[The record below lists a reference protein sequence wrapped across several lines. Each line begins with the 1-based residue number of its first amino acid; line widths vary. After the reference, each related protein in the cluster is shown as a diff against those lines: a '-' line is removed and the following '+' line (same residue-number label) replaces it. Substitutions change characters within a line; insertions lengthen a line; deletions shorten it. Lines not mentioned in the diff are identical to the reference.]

1 MIEARSGPEIVTALA
16 RAVWAKDSPG
26 KDCPPDR
33 TPTAAALARWLPECP
48 EAAQL
53 EAGER
58 LAALY
63 GLSDGGGC
71 RWRPGRTVMGR
82 TWRYN
87 ARTGK
92 PQEIPNPT
100 GIPVGTQLL
109 TLLAW
114 ERPSPGRPGWGSMG
128 KLEEVHEVWLAL
140 PAEDRPKHPLAPLV
154 QAWQGRP
161 QTPAKSTVTTVEGMT
176 RRLATISDARRV
188 PWTDSYDLDAAIVD
202 GEPIMTWITNPAT
215 LFQEGRTRR
224 KRRLFKPGE
233 GLPLKVDG
241 VKALPHDLRLVALEG
256 LSPILAGDVLT
267 LGGVVWALNQSV
279 RITERDG
286 AALLARTREGG
297 YRGPKASDVKRFW
310 NAAAELA
317 AMILH
322 DPTGSGR
329 WLPLAILEPVPGKRW
344 LLDMKRPEWMN
355 YRRGGERYTLT
366 AEGGRAGKARVQAG
380 ESGAAGRLITGIEYR
395 LAARFDGKSGTAP
408 DLRPETKGGPGHPV
422 FLPWRDAMA
431 LMGDC
436 WDWKDQKADHAA
448 RNRWRRMVEALLKA
462 NYRIKTFRGQAK
474 AGDSVEI
481 VEVVRGSRARTAGL
495 RVRASARFVEAARLS
510 SLRDGR
516 GFETVRLT
524 DWLPEGV
531 KLKPDRK

>member
-1 MIEARSGPEIVTALA
+1 
-16 RAVWAKDSPG
+16 
-26 KDCPPDR
+26 
-33 TPTAAALARWLPECP
+33 
-48 EAAQL
+48 
-53 EAGER
+53 
-58 LAALY
+58 
-63 GLSDGGGC
+63 
-71 RWRPGRTVMGR
+71 MGR

-87 ARTGK
+87 GQTGK
-92 PQEIPNPT
+92 PEEVPNAT
-100 GIPVGTQLL
+100 GIPVGTQSV
-109 TLLAW
+109 TLNAG
-114 ERPSPGRPGWGSMG
+114 ERPGPDGLGGGSMG
-128 KLEEVHEVWLAL
+128 TLEEVHKHWLAL
-140 PAEDRPKHPLAPLV
+140 PKEHPLAPLV
-154 QAWQGRP
+154 QAWQERP

-202 GEPIMTWITNPAT
+202 GEPMMTWITDPAT
-215 LFQEGRTRR
+215 LFQEGRPRR
-224 KRRLFKPGE
+224 TRRLFKPGE

-286 AALLARTREGG
+286 AALLARTRKGG

-310 NAAAELA
+310 DAAAELA

-322 DPTGSGR
+322 DPAGSGR

-431 LMGDC
+431 LMGDS
-436 WDWKDQKADHAA
+436 WNRTDPKADDAA
-448 RNRWRRMVEALLKA
+448 QHRWRRMVASLLKA
-462 NYRIKTFRGQAK
+462 KYRIKTLRGQAE

-481 VEVVRGSRARTAGL
+481 VEVVRGSRARPAGL
-495 RVRASARFVEAARLS
+495 RVRASARFVEAARLAN
-510 SLRDGR
+510 LKDGR

-524 DWLPEGV
+524 DWLPAGV
-531 KLKPDRK
+531 KLKPDR

>member
-1 MIEARSGPEIVTALA
+1 MAIAKEAQAVLKAQTAADLVESLS
-16 RAVWAKDSPG
+16 RLLWAKDNPG

-33 TPTAAALARWLPECP
+33 IPTTETLAAWLPEFP
-48 EAAQL
+48 EATHL

-71 RWRPGRTVMGR
+71 RWRLGRTA
-82 TWRYN
+82 TL
-87 ARTGK
+87 K
-92 PQEIPNPT
+92 PRGEWS
-100 GIPVGTQLL
+100 L

-128 KLEEVHEVWLAL
+128 KLEEVHKVWLAL

-154 QAWQGRP
+154 AAWQERP

-202 GEPIMTWITNPAT
+202 GEPIMTWITDPAT

-310 NAAAELA
+310 DAAAELA
-317 AMILH
+317 AMILN
-322 DPTGSGR
+322 DPAGSGR

-422 FLPWRDAMA
+422 FLPWRDTMA

-436 WDWKDQKADHAA
+436 WDWKDQKADHADRSGQEPLA
-448 RNRWRRMVEALLKA
+448 AHGGSPVEGELPNQNLPGASESGG
-462 NYRIKTFRGQAK
+462 FG
-474 AGDSVEI
+474 GDS
-481 VEVVRGSRARTAGL
+481 GGRAGFEGADCWLRAGLLGL
-495 RVRASARFVEAARLS
+495 RVGAGGLRLGLCGSLRGAAR
-510 SLRDGR
+510 
-516 GFETVRLT
+516 
-524 DWLPEGV
+524 
-531 KLKPDRK
+531 RKVAQAIRCSCPGGTPWP

>member
-1 MIEARSGPEIVTALA
+1 MAH
-16 RAVWAKDSPG
+16 
-26 KDCPPDR
+26 
-33 TPTAAALARWLPECP
+33 
-48 EAAQL
+48 L

-63 GLSDGGGC
+63 GLSDGGRC
-71 RWRPGRTVMGR
+71 RWKLGRTIMGR
-82 TWRYN
+82 TWRSTGRTTYMPNGDMEFENVEVPN
-87 ARTGK
+87 A
-92 PQEIPNPT
+92 E
-100 GIPVGTQLL
+100 GIPVGTIRV
-109 TLLAW
+109 TLNAE
-114 ERPSPGRPGWGSMG
+114 ERPGPDGLGGGSMG
-128 KLEEVHEVWLAL
+128 TLEEVHKHWLAL
-140 PAEDRPKHPLAPLV
+140 PKEHPLAPLV
-154 QAWQGRP
+154 AAWQERP
-161 QTPAKSTVTTVEGMT
+161 HTPSQSTVTAVEGMT
-176 RRLATISDARRV
+176 RRLAAISDARRV
-188 PWTDSYDLDAAIVD
+188 PWTDSCELDAAIVD
-202 GEPIMTWITNPAT
+202 GEPIMAGITDPAP

-241 VKALPHDLRLVALEG
+241 VKALSPDLRLVALEG
-256 LSPILAGDVLT
+256 LPPILAGDVLT

-286 AALLARTREGG
+286 AALLARTRDGG
-297 YRGPKASDVKRFW
+297 YRVPKASDIKRFW
-310 NAAAELA
+310 DAAAELA
-317 AMILH
+317 TTILR
-322 DPTGSGR
+322 DPAGTGR
-329 WLPLAILEPVPGKRW
+329 WLPLAILEPVLEKRW

-366 AEGGRAGKARVQAG
+366 AEGGRAGKARVLAG

-395 LAARFDGKSGTAP
+395 LAARWDGKPGIAP

-422 FLPWRDAMA
+422 FLPWRGAMA

-436 WDWKDQKADHAA
+436 WDWKDQKADRAA
-448 RNRWRRMVEALLKA
+448 RNRWWRMVGSLLKTGYKIA
-462 NYRIKTFRGQAK
+462 TFRGEAK

-495 RVRASARFVEAARLS
+495 RVRASARFVEAARLAGLS
-510 SLRDGR
+510 DGR

>member
-1 MIEARSGPEIVTALA
+1 MSNPVIEARTGPEIVTALA
-16 RAVWAKDSPG
+16 LAVWAKDNPG
-26 KDCPPDR
+26 KACPADHIP
-33 TPTAAALARWLPECP
+33 TPETLAAWLLECP
-48 EAAQL
+48 GAAHV
-53 EAGER
+53 EAGKR

-63 GLSDGGGC
+63 GLSDGGRY
-71 RWRPGRTVMGR
+71 RWKLARTIMGR

-87 ARTGK
+87 GQTGK
-92 PQEIPNPT
+92 PEEVPNAT
-100 GIPVGTQLL
+100 GIPVGTQSV
-109 TLLAW
+109 TLNAG
-114 ERPSPGRPGWGSMG
+114 ERPGPDGLGGGSMG
-128 KLEEVHEVWLAL
+128 TLEEVHKHWLAL
-140 PAEDRPKHPLAPLV
+140 PKEHPLAPLV
-154 QAWQGRP
+154 QAWQERP

-202 GEPIMTWITNPAT
+202 GEPMMMWITDPAR
-215 LFQEGRTRR
+215 LFQEGRPRR
-224 KRRLFKPGE
+224 TRRLFKPGE

-286 AALLARTREGG
+286 AALLARTRKGG

-310 NAAAELA
+310 DAAAELA

-322 DPTGSGR
+322 DPAGSGR

-431 LMGDC
+431 LMGDS
-436 WDWKDQKADHAA
+436 WNRTDPKADDAA
-448 RNRWRRMVEALLKA
+448 QHRWRRMVASLLKA
-462 NYRIKTFRGQAK
+462 KYRIKTLRGQAE

-481 VEVVRGSRARTAGL
+481 VEVVRGSRARPAGL
-495 RVRASARFVEAARLS
+495 RVRASARFVEAARLAN
-510 SLRDGR
+510 LKDGR

-524 DWLPEGV
+524 DWLPAGV
-531 KLKPDRK
+531 KLKPNR